1 MSDATVRIL
10 TDDEHEQATRLV
22 GIQMLGPVTAATN
35 EGWAQL
41 FRGQGNIVH
50 GSFAGSDLVGVAAW
64 FPTELSLPGEPIP
77 SAGVTAVSVWST
89 HRRQGHLRA
98 LMEAQLRD
106 AADAG
111 NPTAILTASEFP
123 IYSRFGYG
131 FATQWCDV
139 HFATPSAFRDAPTGT
154 VTIVD
159 PADLVQPL
167 EAMYEARRARTP
179 GGLRRVT
186 EFWEHEAG
194 TRSYPGHD
202 RNLGKRRG
210 ALWHDDA
217 GHLQGAMAF
226 SIEERWTHHR
236 PDGTAEVDHLYGATP
251 EAERELWRHLTTVDW
266 IRSAKVTGRAV
277 DDPITFWLVDGR
289 AAAFL
294 DPTDCVWLRILDL
307 PTTFAARRAPVAGR
321 AVLEVVDGLGYAN
334 GRWAVELGPDGGSA
348 TPTSDAA
355 DVTLDVATL
364 GSAFLG
370 GHTLARL
377 AAAGL
382 VEDHG
387 GLARAS
393 ALLQTPTAPWC
404 AVGF

>member
-1 MSDATVRIL
+1 MPHATVRLL
-10 TDDEHEQATRLV
+10 TDDEHAQATRLV
-22 GIQMLGPVTAATN
+22 GIQMLGPVTPAISD
-35 EGWAQL
+35 GWAEL
-41 FRGQGNIVH
+41 FRGQGNVVH
-50 GSFAGSDLVGVAAW
+50 GSFVGAELVGVAAW
-64 FPTELSLPGEPIP
+64 FPSELSLPGEPLAT
-77 SAGVTAVSVWST
+77 AGVTAVSVWST
-89 HRRQGHLRA
+89 HRRQGHLRR

-123 IYSRFGYG
+123 IYRRFGYG
-131 FATQWCDV
+131 PATEWCEIVLDTR
-139 HFATPSAFRDAPTGT
+139 AALRDDPTGT
-154 VTIVD
+154 VTMVD
-159 PADLVQPL
+159 PADLVGPL
-167 EAMYEARRARTP
+167 EAMYEARRSRTP

-194 TRSYPGHD
+194 TRSYPGRD
-202 RNLGKRRG
+202 RDLGKRRG
-210 ALWHDDA
+210 ALWHDDT
-217 GHLQGAMAF
+217 GRLQGAMAF

-236 PDGTAEVDHLYGATP
+236 PDGVAEVDHLYGATP

-266 IRSAKVTGRAV
+266 VRTAKVTGRAV

-294 DPTDCVWLRILDL
+294 EPTDCVWLRLLDL
-307 PTTFAARRAPVAGR
+307 PAAFAARRAPVEGR
-321 AVLEVVDGLGYAN
+321 AVLEVTDALGYVN
-334 GRWAVELGPDGGSA
+334 GRWAVELGPEGGSA
-348 TPTSDAA
+348 TPTTGSA

-370 GHTLARL
+370 GHTLGRL

-382 VEDHG
+382 VDDHG
-387 GLARAS
+387 GLARAG
-393 ALLQTPTAPWC
+393 ALLQTPMAPWC